1 MASRIGFM
9 FDEKRSGAGTWCK
22 RNREIDLRLVNA
34 LLNGRY
40 IIPVLVTL
48 FAAVAT
54 IYALLLAATYI
65 GLPGSLVGAALGVI
79 IVLLRFET
87 RITAAIDAANNL
99 DDQKSPTKISSN
111 VTVRENLLTPE
122 ELDALREIGSD
133 S

>member
-1 MASRIGFM
+1 MKNDQGQGH
-9 FDEKRSGAGTWCK
+9 GANFNHG
-22 RNREIDLRLVNA
+22 IDLRQLVNA

-54 IYALLLAATYI
+54 IYALLVAATYI
-65 GLPGSLVGAALGVI
+65 GLPGSLLVAALGVI

-87 RITAAIDAANNL
+87 RIAAANNL

-111 VTVRENLLTPE
+111 VAVRENLLTPE

-133 S
+133 SYQ

>member
-1 MASRIGFM
+1 MKNDQGQGH
-9 FDEKRSGAGTWCK
+9 GANFNHG
-22 RNREIDLRLVNA
+22 IDLRQLVNA

-87 RITAAIDAANNL
+87 RIAAANNL

-133 S
+133 SYQ

>member
-1 MASRIGFM
+1 MKNDQGQGH
-9 FDEKRSGAGTWCK
+9 GANFNHG
-22 RNREIDLRLVNA
+22 IDLRQLVNA

-54 IYALLLAATYI
+54 IYALFLAVTYI

-87 RITAAIDAANNL
+87 RSGIAAANNL

-111 VTVRENLLTPE
+111 VAVRENLLTPE

-133 S
+133 SYQ

>member
-1 MASRIGFM
+1 MKNDQGQGHGASF
-9 FDEKRSGAGTWCK
+9 
-22 RNREIDLRLVNA
+22 NREIDLRQLVNA

-87 RITAAIDAANNL
+87 RIAAEIAAANNL
-99 DDQKSPTKISSN
+99 DYQKSPTKISSN

-133 S
+133 SYQ

>member
-1 MASRIGFM
+1 MKNDQGQGH
-9 FDEKRSGAGTWCK
+9 GANFNHG
-22 RNREIDLRLVNA
+22 IDLRQLVNA

-54 IYALLLAATYI
+54 IYALFLAVTYI

-87 RITAAIDAANNL
+87 RIAAANNL
-99 DDQKSPTKISSN
+99 DDQKSPTKIPSN
-111 VTVRENLLTPE
+111 VAVRENLLTPE

-133 S
+133 SYQ

>member
-1 MASRIGFM
+1 MKNDQGQGH
-9 FDEKRSGAGTWCK
+9 GANFNHG
-22 RNREIDLRLVNA
+22 IDLRQLVNA

-54 IYALLLAATYI
+54 IYALFLAVTYI

-87 RITAAIDAANNL
+87 RIAAANNL

-111 VTVRENLLTPE
+111 VAVRENLLTPE

-133 S
+133 SYQ

>member
-1 MASRIGFM
+1 MKNDQGQGH
-9 FDEKRSGAGTWCK
+9 GANFNHG
-22 RNREIDLRLVNA
+22 IDLRQLVNA

-87 RITAAIDAANNL
+87 RIAAANNL

-111 VTVRENLLTPE
+111 VAVRENLLTPE
-122 ELDALREIGSD
+122 ELDVLREIGSD
-133 S
+133 SYQ

>member
-1 MASRIGFM
+1 MKTDQGQGH
-9 FDEKRSGAGTWCK
+9 GANF
-22 RNREIDLRLVNA
+22 NREIDLRQLVNA

-54 IYALLLAATYI
+54 IYALFLAVTYI
-65 GLPGSLVGAALGVI
+65 GLPGSLVGAALGLI
-79 IVLLRFET
+79 IVLLRFGT
-87 RITAAIDAANNL
+87 RIATEVAKAKNRDY
-99 DDQKSPTKISSN
+99 QKLPTKVSSN

-133 S
+133 SYQ

>member
-1 MASRIGFM
+1 MKKNDQGQGH
-9 FDEKRSGAGTWCK
+9 GANV
-22 RNREIDLRLVNA
+22 NREIDLRLVNA
-34 LLNGRY
+34 LLNRRY

-48 FAAVAT
+48 FAAVGT
-54 IYALLLAATYI
+54 IYAILLAATYI
-65 GLPGSLVGAALGVI
+65 GLSGSLVGAALGVI

-87 RITAAIDAANNL
+87 RSTAAIDAANNL

-122 ELDALREIGSD
+122 ELDALMEIGSD

>member
-1 MASRIGFM
+1 MKNDQGQGH
-9 FDEKRSGAGTWCK
+9 GANFNHGL
-22 RNREIDLRLVNA
+22 DLRQLVNA

-87 RITAAIDAANNL
+87 RIAAANNL

-111 VTVRENLLTPE
+111 VAVRENLLTPE

-133 S
+133 SYQ

>member
-1 MASRIGFM
+1 MKNDQGQGH
-9 FDEKRSGAGTWCK
+9 GANFNHG
-22 RNREIDLRLVNA
+22 IDLRQLVNA

-54 IYALLLAATYI
+54 IYALFLAVTYI
-65 GLPGSLVGAALGVI
+65 GLPGSLVGAALGLI

-87 RITAAIDAANNL
+87 RIAAANNL

-111 VTVRENLLTPE
+111 VAVRENLLTPE

-133 S
+133 SYQ

>member
-1 MASRIGFM
+1 MKNDQGQGH
-9 FDEKRSGAGTWCK
+9 GANFNHG
-22 RNREIDLRLVNA
+22 IDLRQLVNA

-87 RITAAIDAANNL
+87 RIAAANNL

-111 VTVRENLLTPE
+111 VAVRENLLTPE

-133 S
+133 SYQ

>member
-1 MASRIGFM
+1 MKNDQGQGH
-9 FDEKRSGAGTWCK
+9 GANFNHG
-22 RNREIDLRLVNA
+22 IDLRQLVNA

-40 IIPVLVTL
+40 IISVLVTL

-87 RITAAIDAANNL
+87 RIAAANNL
-99 DDQKSPTKISSN
+99 DDQKSPTKIPSN
-111 VTVRENLLTPE
+111 VAVRENLLTPE

-133 S
+133 SYQ

>member
-1 MASRIGFM
+1 MKNDQGQGH
-9 FDEKRSGAGTWCK
+9 GANFNHG
-22 RNREIDLRLVNA
+22 IDLRQLVNA

-54 IYALLLAATYI
+54 IYALFLAATYI

-87 RITAAIDAANNL
+87 RIAAANNL
-99 DDQKSPTKISSN
+99 DDQKSPTKIPSN
-111 VTVRENLLTPE
+111 VAVRENLLTPE

-133 S
+133 SYQ

>member
-1 MASRIGFM
+1 LTKNDQGQGQGH
-9 FDEKRSGAGTWCK
+9 GANFNHGL
-22 RNREIDLRLVNA
+22 DLRQLVNV

-54 IYALLLAATYI
+54 IYALLVAATYI
-65 GLPGSLVGAALGVI
+65 GLPGSLLVAALGVI

-87 RITAAIDAANNL
+87 RITVEIAAANNL
-99 DDQKSPTKISSN
+99 DYQKSPIKISSN
-111 VTVRENLLTPE
+111 GTARENLLTPE

-133 S
+133 SYQ

>member
-1 MASRIGFM
+1 MKNDQGQGH
-9 FDEKRSGAGTWCK
+9 GANFNHG
-22 RNREIDLRLVNA
+22 IDLLQLVNA

-87 RITAAIDAANNL
+87 RIAAANNL

-111 VTVRENLLTPE
+111 VAVRENLLTPE

-133 S
+133 SYQ

>member
-1 MASRIGFM
+1 MKNDQGQGH
-9 FDEKRSGAGTWCK
+9 GANFNHG
-22 RNREIDLRLVNA
+22 IDLRQLVNA
-34 LLNGRY
+34 FLNGRY

-48 FAAVAT
+48 LAAVAT
-54 IYALLLAATYI
+54 IYVLLLAATYI

-87 RITAAIDAANNL
+87 RIAAANNL

-111 VTVRENLLTPE
+111 VAVRENLLTPE

-133 S
+133 SYQ

>member
-1 MASRIGFM
+1 MKNDQGQGH
-9 FDEKRSGAGTWCK
+9 GANFNHG
-22 RNREIDLRLVNA
+22 IDLRQLVNA
-34 LLNGRY
+34 FLNGCY

-54 IYALLLAATYI
+54 IYALFLAVTYI

-87 RITAAIDAANNL
+87 RIAAEIAAANNL
-99 DDQKSPTKISSN
+99 DYQKSPTKISSN

-133 S
+133 SYQ

>member
-1 MASRIGFM
+1 MKNDQGQGH
-9 FDEKRSGAGTWCK
+9 GANFNHG
-22 RNREIDLRLVNA
+22 IDLRQLVNA

-65 GLPGSLVGAALGVI
+65 GLPGSLVGAALGLI

-87 RITAAIDAANNL
+87 RIAAANNL

-111 VTVRENLLTPE
+111 VAVRENLLTPE

-133 S
+133 SYQ

>member
-1 MASRIGFM
+1 MKNDQGQGH
-9 FDEKRSGAGTWCK
+9 GANF
-22 RNREIDLRLVNA
+22 NREIDLRQLVNA
-34 LLNGRY
+34 LQNGRY

-87 RITAAIDAANNL
+87 RIAAANNL
-99 DDQKSPTKISSN
+99 DDQKSPTKIPSN
-111 VTVRENLLTPE
+111 VAVRENLLTPE

-133 S
+133 SYQ

>member
-1 MASRIGFM
+1 MKNDQGQGH
-9 FDEKRSGAGTWCK
+9 GANFNHG
-22 RNREIDLRLVNA
+22 IDLRQLVNA

-54 IYALLLAATYI
+54 IYALFLAVTYI
-65 GLPGSLVGAALGVI
+65 GLPGSLVGAALGLI

-87 RITAAIDAANNL
+87 RIAAANNL
-99 DDQKSPTKISSN
+99 DDQKSPTKIPSN
-111 VTVRENLLTPE
+111 VAVRENLLTPE

-133 S
+133 SYQ

>member
-1 MASRIGFM
+1 MKNDQGQGH
-9 FDEKRSGAGTWCK
+9 GANF
-22 RNREIDLRLVNA
+22 NREIDLRQLVNA

-87 RITAAIDAANNL
+87 RIAAANNL
-99 DDQKSPTKISSN
+99 DDQKSPTKIPSN
-111 VTVRENLLTPE
+111 VAVRENLLTPE

-133 S
+133 SYQ

>member
-1 MASRIGFM
+1 MKNDQGQGH
-9 FDEKRSGAGTWCK
+9 GANFNHG
-22 RNREIDLRLVNA
+22 IDLRQLVNA

-54 IYALLLAATYI
+54 IYTLLLAATYI

-87 RITAAIDAANNL
+87 RIAAANNL

-111 VTVRENLLTPE
+111 VAVRENLLTPE

-133 S
+133 SYQ

>member
-1 MASRIGFM
+1 MKNDQGQGH
-9 FDEKRSGAGTWCK
+9 GANFNHG
-22 RNREIDLRLVNA
+22 IDLRQLVNA

-54 IYALLLAATYI
+54 IYALFLAVTYI

-87 RITAAIDAANNL
+87 RIAAANNL
-99 DDQKSPTKISSN
+99 DYQKSPTKISSN

-133 S
+133 SYQ